1 MIRNWAVWAI
11 AALTGGALLLAGC
24 GSETATAAETATPA
38 TACFPPSPIADAELA
53 VFADGLRLPE
63 GVSVVTARIST
74 DGDYPG
80 RTGVAFDLC
89 VPGSADADA
98 LRPIASDIA
107 RALEPTP
114 LGQRTFVLYVSDT
127 GPEFNTE
134 AELVD
139 PNYLVNL
146 WNGEPSQAAENERWK
161 VLGG

>member
-11 AALTGGALLLAGC
+11 AAITGGASLLAGC

-74 DGDYPG
+74 GSDYPG
-80 RTGVAFDLC
+80 QTGVA
-89 VPGSADADA
+89 
-98 LRPIASDIA
+98 
-107 RALEPTP
+107 
-114 LGQRTFVLYVSDT
+114 